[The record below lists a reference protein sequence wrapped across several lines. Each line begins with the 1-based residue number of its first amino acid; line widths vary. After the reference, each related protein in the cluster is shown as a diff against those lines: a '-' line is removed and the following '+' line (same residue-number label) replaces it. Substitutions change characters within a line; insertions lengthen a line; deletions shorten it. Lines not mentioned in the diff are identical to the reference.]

1 MAAPSPVQKT
11 GSVVDYQIKING
23 SPADSSLQV
32 RSILV
37 WTGVNK
43 LPKAKLAIS
52 DGSAATESFAISES
66 SAFVP
71 GNTIEIQ
78 IGYDSA
84 LTTVFSGIIYRQG
97 VEVSQNGI
105 STLLVEATDKAM
117 AMTLARRNAIYEKK
131 TDSQIISALIGQSG
145 QSGLSASVPATA
157 TTYETVVQYYASD
170 WDLMLIRA
178 QINGMVVTVD
188 GGKVTVAPPD
198 TAATPVLTLTYGDSV
213 LDARMEM
220 DAATQYAASAIDS
233 YAWDPATQTVAKSAG
248 ASALVKEQG
257 NISSEQLAKVFGISA
272 YPQQTAGTL
281 ESAALTSWSSAELL
295 KSRLSKIRGHLT
307 FAGSALAK
315 PGCMVTVDGFGSRFD
330 GNAYVSG
337 VTQRLEEGFWKTSV
351 EIGLSAEWF
360 SATAPQIAAPG
371 AAGQLPP
378 VPHLQTGLVQQID
391 KDPDGEFRVLV
402 TLPLLQVSGKVG
414 VWARLGS
421 FYASNGFGAQFYP
434 EVGDEVAVAF
444 MNNDPRYPVILG
456 SLYSKK
462 NPPPAVP
469 EAKNN
474 QKTIVTRSG
483 LKLDFFEDKKAV
495 EISTPGGQSLRIE
508 DEGKKITVKDA
519 NDSTLTM
526 EPAGV
531 TLASAADLKLTAKG
545 NVQVTAGGSM
555 TLKAG
560 TTLSLEGL
568 NVAAKAQSGFSA
580 QGSAEA
586 KLTSSGIVTVQGTL
600 VKIN

>member
-1 MAAPSPVQKT
+1 MAAPSPAQKT
-11 GSVVDYQIKING
+11 GSVVDFQIKING
-23 SPADSSLQV
+23 NPVDSSIQV

-37 WTGVNK
+37 WSGVNK

-52 DGSAATESFAISES
+52 DGSAATETFAVSES

-71 GNTIEIQ
+71 GNTIEIL

-97 VEVSQNGI
+97 VEVSQNGT

-131 TDSQIISALIGQSG
+131 TDSQIISTLIG
-145 QSGLSASVPATA
+145 QSGLSASVTATT
-157 TTYETVVQYYASD
+157 TTYETIVQYYASD

-188 GGKVTVAPPD
+188 GAKVTVAPPD
-198 TAATPVLTLTYGDSV
+198 TTAAPVLTLTYGDSV

-220 DAATQYAASAIDS
+220 DAATQYAAAAIGS
-233 YAWDPATQTVAKSAG
+233 YAWDPATQSVAASGK
-248 ASALVKEQG
+248 ASASVSEQG
-257 NISSEQLAKVFGISA
+257 NITSEQLAKVFGIAA

-281 ESAALTSWSSAELL
+281 ETAALTSWSSAELL

-402 TLPLLQVSGKVG
+402 TLPLLQVAGKVG

-434 EVGDEVAVAF
+434 ELGDEVAVAF

-462 NPPPAVP
+462 NPPPVTP

-474 QKTIVTRSG
+474 QKTIVTKSK
-483 LKLDFFEDKKAV
+483 LKLDFFEDEKAV
-495 EISTPGGQSLRIE
+495 EISTPGGQSLRI
-508 DEGKKITVKDA
+508 DDKGKKITVKDI
-519 NDSTLTM
+519 NGSTLTM
-526 EPAGV
+526 EPSGV
-531 TLASAADLKLTAKG
+531 TLASAADLKMTAKG

-560 TTLSLEGL
+560 TTLTLEGV